1 MIYTG
6 FVTFCSGITIYDPF
20 IHQLMNVVYT
30 SIPPGWFGIFNYEY
44 PKEELMN
51 NPCYYIQGIYKNC
64 YHFKGLARSFILSAI
79 EGAIIFVGAHY
90 YLNKGNY
97 NGTNNDFWSVGTII
111 MAAVVFQANLKLT
124 IDLSYYDYI
133 GLAII
138 LVSALLYIFTVGIAD
153 SAWMLPKDFVRKF
166 TILDNFKQVI
176 IDLKFLFYM
185 IIVCTFCS
193 FLEILV
199 NKFPFLFGLSIEG
212 KYLPPYK
219 REKNLQNK
227 KKEDINNDYH
237 ELKEQ

>member
-1 MIYTG
+1 
-6 FVTFCSGITIYDPF
+6 
-20 IHQLMNVVYT
+20 
-30 SIPPGWFGIFNYEY
+30 
-44 PKEELMN
+44 
-51 NPCYYIQGIYKNC
+51 
-64 YHFKGLARSFILSAI
+64 
-79 EGAIIFVGAHY
+79 
-90 YLNKGNY
+90 
-97 NGTNNDFWSVGTII
+97 

-219 REKNLQNK
+219 RKKNLQNK